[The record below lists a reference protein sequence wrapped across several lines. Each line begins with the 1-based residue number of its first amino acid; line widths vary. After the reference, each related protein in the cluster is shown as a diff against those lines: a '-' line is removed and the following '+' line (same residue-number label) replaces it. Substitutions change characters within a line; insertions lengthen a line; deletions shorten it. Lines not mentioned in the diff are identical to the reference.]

1 MSKRTGTSNR
11 NPAVIRRRHRR
22 DVVVAHAFARPAQ
35 ARADDADEI
44 ARLQPAAAETFRE
57 GDEIVGAEGGLEL
70 GERAEREH
78 EPPPCS
84 AEFRLDLTA
93 MLIRHGLLSRPALSV
108 APD

>member
-1 MSKRTGTSNR
+1 MRTKPAAPSGTVIAATSSSLTHS
-11 NPAVIRRRHRR
+11 PAPRK
-22 DVVVAHAFARPAQ
+22 PAPM
-35 ARADDADEI
+35 I

-93 MLIRHGLLSRPALSV
+93 MLIRHGLPSRSPRPAPSV